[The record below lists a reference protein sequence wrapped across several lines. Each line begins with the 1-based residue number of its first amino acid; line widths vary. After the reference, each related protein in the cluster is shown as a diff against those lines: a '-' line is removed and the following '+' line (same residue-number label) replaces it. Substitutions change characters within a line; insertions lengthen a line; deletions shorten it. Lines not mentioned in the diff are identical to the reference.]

1 MNIED
6 RKAEYLLQLVY
17 DVLLKKPTGPYLY
30 NANLEHLATKTNKS
44 VDYIRN
50 WFEARRESDPRKHE
64 VRPIEYSDKL
74 SQIVTRHIQ
83 FVIETFEKKTSKC
96 KKSKTIPKDP
106 KHSIQ
111 VASEEG
117 PSEPKQKRAR
127 FEKPEKINSNAE
139 KTLKFLY
146 YNLLCSGKG
155 PYLYDACLKKLAKNI
170 GLTEEEI
177 KNWFMEKRDSQKN
190 FLMQIPEPIDG
201 VSKDK
206 LLEKII
212 EEAILDEELIEN
224 PKPFQLPNT
233 HSSDVQVEGMF
244 KIARLLYRR
253 DKEDTRNVK
262 ILNHIHT
269 TLPNLLKRTRL
280 SLTDIRFLSEKMEVS
295 APSIMEW
302 FEANQKR
309 ITTEIPVENI
319 RMSEAIFK
327 QIPSA
332 EVPPSGSSNGAASS
346 SFAGSSNCG
355 VISTSSTKKPISTTA
370 ASEKNYEMIAAPEL
384 FPNPDGRMAVLDHKT
399 ISTRRT
405 KITGPAP
412 KRPRLEK
419 PEKINSNAEKTLKF
433 LYYNLLFSENGP
445 YLYDACLKNLAKKI
459 GLTEEEIKKWFMEKR
474 DSQKCSLLEIPEPI
488 DGVTKDEL
496 LEQIMN
502 EAILDEESIE
512 NPKPF
517 QLPKTS
523 SSIYHFEVMFES
535 ACFIY
540 GSESY
545 NTRRMYILDYIHAKL
560 PELFKGTRISLE
572 AIRFLSEKMEMSAP
586 SIIEWFEANQ
596 KGNSPEIPVENIR
609 MSEALFKQMR
619 SLEVPPSRSSNGA
632 AFAGSSNGG
641 VISTSSTK
649 KPISTTAASVMKMY
663 KLIAGSEL
671 VPNDDGRVAAFDHET
686 IPTTGVHHFENS
698 TMARVASS
706 ESDKHRTTMEEEGP
720 SDNDTPPKSPANESD
735 PRERISANERSSQ
748 LQFPDFESPVE
759 DAAALESSET
769 SLSMSG
775 FTAPIQKDSD
785 SPFEDEED
793 VVDFVETSK
802 SSSTHDTGNRTPS
815 RIFFCKKKYWN
826 SDGVDN
832 GASVEDEE
840 ESDDEESRNDV
851 EGEGPGMNE
860 LISDT
865 DEEDNQESVRNNSLV
880 SIDPRAPESCSAP
893 PTSSSS
899 GSQQTIS
906 EPASSAYNGFDDD
919 KDVESEEPPANNSP
933 LPATG
938 SVTGNL
944 TTYFFCNIPIFIS
957 ENGKED
963 DHFVEEPDPTDY
975 VRNWGQGD
983 MVDHP
988 TSSAP
993 LVPLEDG
1000 PVCKVTKQV
1009 ATITRSPPCFFTDT
1023 EEWCQ
1028 HCARIYE
1035 ERQKRHEELYQ
1046 IISKFK
1052 F

>member
-1 MNIED
+1 MNMED

-30 NANLEHLATKTNKS
+30 EASLTRLATKTNKS

-74 SQIVTRHIQ
+74 STIVTRHIQ
-83 FVIETFEKKTSKC
+83 FVIETFEKKVLKY
-96 KKSKTIPKDP
+96 KKSRTIPKCP
-106 KHSIQ
+106 KQTNIQ

-117 PSEPKQKRAR
+117 PFEPKQKRPR
-127 FEKPEKINSNAE
+127 LEKPEKINLNAE
-139 KTLKFLY
+139 KTLKFIY
-146 YNLLCSGKG
+146 YNLLCSENG
-155 PYLYDACLKKLAKNI
+155 PYLYDACLKNLAKKI

-177 KNWFMEKRDSQKN
+177 KNWFTEKRYAQKYAHIE
-190 FLMQIPEPIDG
+190 IPEAIDG
-201 VSKDK
+201 VSKDEF
-206 LLEKII
+206 LEQII
-212 EEAILDEELIEN
+212 NEAILDEELIEN
-224 PKPFQLPNT
+224 PKPFQLPNI

-269 TLPNLLKRTRL
+269 TLPNLSKCTPL

-295 APSIMEW
+295 APSLMEW

-327 QIPSA
+327 QMRSA
-332 EVPPSGSSNGAASS
+332 EATPSGSSTGAASS
-346 SFAGSSNCG
+346 SFAGSSNGG
-355 VISTSSTKKPISTTA
+355 VISTSSTRRPISTTA

-384 FPNPDGRMAVLDHKT
+384 VPNPDGRMAVLDRET
-399 ISTRRT
+399 IPTRRT
-405 KITGPAP
+405 KISEPEP

-419 PEKINSNAEKTLKF
+419 PEKIHLNAEKTLKF
-433 LYYNLLFSENGP
+433 IYYNLLCSENGP

-496 LEQIMN
+496 LEQIIA

-512 NPKPF
+512 HPKPF

-523 SSIYHFEVMFES
+523 SSTFHFEVMFES
-535 ACFIY
+535 ACLIY
-540 GSESY
+540 GSENY
-545 NTRRMYILDYIHAKL
+545 NTRRVYILDYIHTKL
-560 PELFKGTRISLE
+560 PELFKGTRISLG
-572 AIRFLSEKMEMSAP
+572 AIRFLSEKMEVSAP
-586 SIIEWFEANQ
+586 SIMEWFEANQ
-596 KGNSPEIPVENIR
+596 KRITSEIPVENIR
-609 MSEALFKQMR
+609 MSEAIFKQMR
-619 SLEVPPSRSSNGA
+619 SVEAASSS
-632 AFAGSSNGG
+632 FAGSSNGG
-641 VISTSSTK
+641 VISTSSNK
-649 KPISTTAASVMKMY
+649 KPISTTAAAVMKMY

-748 LQFPDFESPVE
+748 LQFPDVESPVE
-759 DAAALESSET
+759 DEAALESSET

-775 FTAPIQKDSD
+775 FTAPIQKDSE

-802 SSSTHDTGNRTPS
+802 SFSTHDTGNRTPS
-815 RIFFCKKKYWN
+815 RIFFCNEKYWN

-851 EGEGPGMNE
+851 EGEGPGINE

-865 DEEDNQESVRNNSLV
+865 DEEDNQESVRNGKELLCLDNCTSGSDSLV

-899 GSQQTIS
+899 GSPQSIS
-906 EPASSAYNGFDDD
+906 EPASSAHDAFDDD
-919 KDVESEEPPANNSP
+919 EDVESKEPPANNSP

-938 SVTGNL
+938 SV
-944 TTYFFCNIPIFIS
+944 S

-963 DHFVEEPDPTDY
+963 DHFVEEPEPTDY
-975 VRNWGQGD
+975 VRNWGLD
-983 MVDHP
+983 DNVDYS
-988 TSSAP
+988 TSPAP
-993 LVPLEDG
+993 LVPLEDS

-1009 ATITRSPPCFFTDT
+1009 VTITRSPPCFFTDT